1 MLTTK
6 QGGAL
11 NQAKAAAGNPAQALT
26 LRAPLAQEAGDK
38 GLAAALFRAD
48 LQRRQNDFNGAEQ
61 TYRAILSRDAQ
72 NKDAKLGLYYT
83 LRQANKTRDAQA
95 LLQTLPADERH
106 RESAGNSVDPL
117 HRQAQQALQAGNTPQ
132 ALERLNQALQKQPGN
147 VWVRLDM
154 ARILQQQG
162 DSARTQGLMAAISQ
176 RGAPADNLY
185 AAALFAS
192 ET

>member
-1 MLTTK
+1 MTKRAAHPDAARSRFEAVLTTK

-95 LLQTLPADERH
+95 LLQTLP
-106 RESAGNSVDPL
+106 
-117 HRQAQQALQAGNTPQ
+117 
-132 ALERLNQALQKQPGN
+132 GN